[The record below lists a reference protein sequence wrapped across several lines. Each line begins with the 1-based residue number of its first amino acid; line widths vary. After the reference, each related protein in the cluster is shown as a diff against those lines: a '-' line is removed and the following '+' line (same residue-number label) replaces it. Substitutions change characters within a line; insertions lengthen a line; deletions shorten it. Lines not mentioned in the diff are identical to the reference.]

1 MKRIVKTAWLAGLS
15 ALVLAAGVA
24 ASGAED
30 MAKIIDYRQN
40 LMKTNGAQAAD
51 IGMILKGEVPFG
63 AENVVAHAEV
73 IHALSKLIP
82 EVFPKGSD
90 AAAGKTRAKDEIWT
104 KWDDFKK
111 DAMALETESAKL
123 VEVAKTGDMKAIAAQ
138 VSAMGKQ
145 ACGACHEDFRAKSQ

>member
-15 ALVLAAGVA
+15 TLVLAAAVT
-24 ASGAED
+24 ASKAED
-30 MAKIIDYRQN
+30 MAKVIEYRQN
-40 LMKTNGAQAAD
+40 IMKTNGAQAAD

-73 IHALSKLIP
+73 IHTLSKL
-82 EVFPKGSD
+82 VLDAFPKGSGP
-90 AAAGKTRAKDEIWT
+90 AAGKTKAKDEIWT

-138 VSAMGKQ
+138 VNAMGKE
-145 ACGACHEDFRAKSQ
+145 ACGACHEDFRSKAQ